1 MEMTELD
8 NNKSLVRRYYEEIL
22 NGRQIQVVDD
32 LIDPGFVNYL
42 SDGNRIDLEIYKQA
56 LRTTLSVL
64 LDLHVTIEDQIAEG
78 DKVVTRLK
86 ATGTPQ
92 TDYAGIKPTGKP
104 ITVTAI
110 HIHRVQNGKLMELW
124 EAINLHAVGQNG

>member
-1 MEMTELD
+1 MTELE
-8 NNKSLVRRYYEEIL
+8 NKSIVRRYYEEIL

-64 LDLHVTIEDQIAEG
+64 PDLHVTIEDQIAEG

-92 TDYAGIKPTGKP
+92 TEYAGIKPTGKP

-110 HIHRVQNGKLMELW
+110 HIHRLQNGKIMELW
-124 EAINLHAVGQNG
+124 EAINLHAVTQEG